1 VVQQVRPTFRSSFQL
16 RQNAPCFQATLPL
29 MSEAVQ
35 DRIPVAVI
43 TGFLGSGKTTL
54 LNRLLAHPDMGDAAV
69 IVNEFGDIGIDHH
82 LIRAS
87 NENTILLGS
96 GCICCVVRGDL
107 VDTMRDLLVQRS
119 RGDVPPFRRLLI
131 ETTGLADPAPLLHT
145 LMSMPVAARYRLDAV
160 VTTVDGVA
168 GAATLDEHHEAVKQA
183 AIADRIF
190 VTKVDLATS
199 DALDE
204 LETRLTRLNPAAT
217 RRRTVDGEVDPEEV
231 FGEAVYDPANRIVD
245 VDRWLRAESLGG
257 ASMSKGLDSRRHD
270 ARIATF
276 CLTFAQP
283 FEWRDVAAWL
293 DALASARG
301 EDLLRVKG
309 IMNVVDAA
317 GPVVVHAVQHLF
329 HPPIML
335 EHWPTPFKR
344 SQIVFITRDLSRDY
358 VLEVLTAVRS
368 AADERHESADIET

>member
-1 VVQQVRPTFRSSFQL
+1 
-16 RQNAPCFQATLPL
+16 
-29 MSEAVQ
+29 MSEAAH

-54 LNRLLAHPDMGDAAV
+54 LNRMLAHPDMGDAAV

-160 VTTVDGVA
+160 VTTVDGLA
-168 GAATLDEHHEAVKQA
+168 GARTLDQHYEAVKQA

-190 VTKVDLATS
+190 LTKADLATP
-199 DALDE
+199 DGLGE
-204 LETRLTRLNPAAT
+204 LETRLGHLNPAAT
-217 RRRTVDGEVDPEEV
+217 RRRTVGGEVDPDEV
-231 FGEAVYDPANRIVD
+231 FGETVYDPANRIVD
-245 VDRWLRAESLGG
+245 VERWLRAESLGG
-257 ASMSKGLDSRRHD
+257 DGVTKGLDSRRHD
-270 ARIATF
+270 ARLATF

-283 FEWRDVAAWL
+283 LEWRDVAAWL
-293 DALASARG
+293 DALSSARG

-309 IMNVVDAA
+309 IMNVVDAP

-329 HPPIML
+329 HPPIVL

-358 VLEVLTAVRS
+358 VLEVLAAVRS
-368 AADERHESADIET
+368 AANEHRESAEIDN